1 METTGTAVARI
12 QDTGAAVVR
21 KTTGHHGEVRGL
33 NLSRRSSQFE
43 GRFGRMFRTLP
54 GAQFDEQMLRK
65 LADAMSAQP
74 EDKPTPETEADDE
87 ENTAISAGY
96 TYLGQFIDHD
106 LTFDPASSLERQNDP
121 DGLVDYR
128 TPRFDLD
135 SVYGR
140 GPDDQPFLYEEDGVH
155 LLIGRN
161 KAREDDL
168 ARNVKGRAL
177 LGDSRNDENLIVSQL
192 ALGVIKYHNKIVDA
206 PPFQGVPPERR
217 FDEGRRIVRWHYQ
230 WAVIHDFLAR
240 LVGTEVIEDI
250 LHPVSFKV
258 PAGDGAKT
266 IRTLAILPRFFHWT
280 KRPFMP
286 VEFSVAAYRFG
297 HSMVRGEYELNDK
310 VQNIPIF
317 AKPPE
322 EDLRGFRELPDGHV
336 IQWAR
341 FFQFDES
348 KLEVQPSRKIDSKLS
363 FGVSILPEAV
373 AKEIHA
379 LAERDLKRG
388 KALGLPSGQAVARA
402 IGVPDDLILHPK
414 DMKPLSEHLIKIFGR
429 RTPLFRSVLKD
440 AATFN

>member
-1 METTGTAVARI
+1 MAR
-12 QDTGAAVVR
+12 
-21 KTTGHHGEVRGL
+21 HFHGSELRGL
-33 NLSRRSSQFE
+33 SAVSRSPLFE
-43 GRFGRMFRTLP
+43 GRFGRMFRNLP
-54 GAQFDEQMLRK
+54 PLLPDDKDLEALAHQMVE
-65 LADAMSAQP
+65 P
-74 EDKPTPETEADDE
+74 EPTGE
-87 ENTAISAGY
+87 EDPSGDNPDIPAGF
-96 TYLGQFIDHD
+96 TYFGQFVDHD
-106 LTFDPASSLERQNDP
+106 LTFDPTSQLQRDNDP
-121 DGLVDYR
+121 DALVDFR

-192 ALGVIKYHNKIVDA
+192 ALGVIKYHNKVVDA

-230 WAVIHDFLAR
+230 WAVIHDF
-240 LVGTEVIEDI
+240 
-250 LHPVSFKV
+250 
-258 PAGDGAKT
+258 
-266 IRTLAILPRFFHWT
+266 
-280 KRPFMP
+280 
-286 VEFSVAAYRFG
+286 
-297 HSMVRGEYELNDK
+297 
-310 VQNIPIF
+310 
-317 AKPPE
+317 
-322 EDLRGFRELPDGHV
+322 PDGHV

-414 DMKPLSEHLIKIFGR
+414 DMKPLPEHLIKIFGR
-429 RTPLFRSVLKD
+429 RTPLFFYVLKEAEVFSAGHRLGPTGGRIVAEVLIGLLRAD
-440 AATFN
+440 PCSYLSVSPTWHPRTGEFGARKDGEFTVADLLRFAGVTIG